1 MKFLH
6 ISDLHIGKR
15 VNEFSMIEDQKYILE
30 KIKDIAFD
38 EKVDAVF
45 IAGDI
50 YDKTVPPIEAVGL
63 FDSFVTGLTKRGI
76 KIYAISGNHDSAQ
89 RVSFGAGL
97 MRSDGFYISQA
108 YGGNVEK
115 ESFKDNFGNVNIYML
130 PFIRP
135 SDVRRFFDE
144 KEITDYNSAVR
155 TVIESIDVN
164 LSERNIIIAHQFVTG
179 AIKSESEEVFAGGLD
194 NVDSD
199 VFKCF
204 DYAALGHIHRP
215 QNMGKNIRYCGTP
228 LKYSFSEA
236 GQQKSAT
243 VVDMLEKGDIRFKT
257 INLEPLR
264 DMREIKGTYDFLTDR
279 KNYKDTNV
287 NDYIHATLTDENDI
301 VDAITRLRSIYPN
314 IMRLDYD
321 NSRTQ
326 GAGDLS
332 QIHANTSKTPI
343 ELFQELFELQN
354 TMEMTEEQKKLAED
368 TLNEAMEELL

>member
-204 DYAALGHIHRP
+204 DYAALG
-215 QNMGKNIRYCGTP
+215 Q
-228 LKYSFSEA
+228 
-236 GQQKSAT
+236 
-243 VVDMLEKGDIRFKT
+243 
-257 INLEPLR
+257 
-264 DMREIKGTYDFLTDR
+264 
-279 KNYKDTNV
+279 
-287 NDYIHATLTDENDI
+287 
-301 VDAITRLRSIYPN
+301 
-314 IMRLDYD
+314 
-321 NSRTQ
+321 RT
-326 GAGDLS
+326 
-332 QIHANTSKTPI
+332 
-343 ELFQELFELQN
+343 
-354 TMEMTEEQKKLAED
+354 
-368 TLNEAMEELL
+368 